1 MSSIKLP
8 HQTSGSMSIAAPA
21 TQPSGDLELKLPA
34 TIGSADQ
41 YMKVDGSGNLG
52 WVTPPTVGNAKIT
65 RVGQGT
71 LAGADGYT
79 YTGMPSGIVQFSYQW
94 YNASAGANTAIL
106 FRMGSGGSTTTSGY
120 YVAQAEVG
128 DGSSAVTRS
137 PRTSEIPI
145 QTDSW
150 EAEPGRSQ
158 GRIDCTLAYGDIWTW
173 KLQNYYYATAS
184 SHYVNMFNSGY
195 VDIGGAVERA
205 VIFSADGSNFDYG
218 NAYLTYTQIV

>member
-1 MSSIKLP
+1 MSKLKFP
-8 HQTSGSMSIAAPA
+8 HASGNSMSIGAPA
-21 TQPSGDLELKLPA
+21 THPASDLELKLPA

-52 WVTPPTVGNAKIT
+52 WVTPPTGGNAKIT

-71 LAGADGYT
+71 LAGADSYT
-79 YTGMPSGIVQFSYQW
+79 YTGMPAGIVQFSYQW

-106 FRMGSGGSTTTSGY
+106 FRLGSGGSTSTSGY
-120 YVAQAEVG
+120 YVAQAEIG
-128 DGSSAVTRS
+128 DGTDSVTRS
-137 PRTSEIPI
+137 PRTGEIPI

-158 GRIDCTLAYGDIWTW
+158 GRIDCTLAHGDIWTW
-173 KLQNYYYATAS
+173 KMQNYYYATAS
-184 SHYVNMFNSGY
+184 GHYVNMLNTGY

-205 VIFSADGSNFDYG
+205 VVFSADGSNFDYG